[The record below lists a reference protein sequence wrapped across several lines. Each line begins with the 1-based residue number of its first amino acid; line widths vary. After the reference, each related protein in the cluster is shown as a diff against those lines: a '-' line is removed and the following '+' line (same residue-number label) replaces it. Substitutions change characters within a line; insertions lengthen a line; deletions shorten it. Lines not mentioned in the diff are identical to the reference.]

1 MDTTKET
8 MYKPQFLATPVVAI
22 FNMAA
27 AYGTYSFIARMYQ
40 KRYAATKTIQIEAG
54 MKENIIITRKKRTE
68 TCRDPR
74 ARIARNGRRKIPP
87 NGIFCKKKNII
98 IITRKKLR
106 TETWRETR
114 TLAFAYRGMKLPI
127 ETNGIMIDV
136 RAAMIMG
143 TMEEES
149 GFDFMG
155 AFASAFPSS
164 WSKSNDP
171 KHIAR
176 NNTTAK

>member
-1 MDTTKET
+1 MLQRMQAMDTAKET

-27 AYGTYSFIARMYQ
+27 AYGTYSLIARMYQ

-54 MKENIIITRKKRTE
+54 MKEIIIITRKKRMVH
-68 TCRDPR
+68 CR
-74 ARIARNGRRKIPP
+74 
-87 NGIFCKKKNII
+87 
-98 IITRKKLR
+98 
-106 TETWRETR
+106 
-114 TLAFAYRGMKLPI
+114 AYRLMKLPI

-155 AFASAFPSS
+155 AFAFAFPAS

-176 NNTTAK
+176 NTTTAK